1 METHLADWIKG
12 TPDGDDADA
21 ILRACVHCGFCNATC
36 PTYQVRGDELDGP
49 RGRIYQ
55 IKQVLEGVPPTQ
67 STQLHLDRCLTCLN
81 CETTCPSGVRY
92 GRLVDIGRMAVEQR
106 VSRGTFDVFRRAML
120 RFALTRR
127 WIFDP
132 AVALGRTMRPLL
144 PASLRK
150 KLAPRRE
157 PGATPRNTHAHKV
170 ILLNGCVQP
179 ALMPAID
186 AATSRVL
193 DALGVETLVAANSGC
208 CGALDYHLDA
218 HAAAREKARRNID
231 AWWPLIQAGAEA
243 IVINASGCGAM
254 LKDYAHV
261 LRGDPVYGEKAQ
273 RIAAMTRDLSEFLS
287 PHILS
292 LGEKFTS
299 VAKPRIAFHP
309 PCTLQHAQKIR
320 GVVESILT
328 SLGADL
334 VPVADAHLCCGSA
347 GTYSILQPTLSQEL
361 RARKLENLERNRPDE
376 ILSANI
382 GCLSHL
388 ESGTQIPVRHWIEWV
403 DRRLQGGNA

>member
-12 TPDGDDADA
+12 TADGDDAEA

-55 IKQVLEGVPPTQ
+55 IKQVLEGVQPTQ

-106 VSRGTFDVFRRAML
+106 VSRGPVDALRRAVL

-127 WIFDP
+127 WIFDT
-132 AVALGRTMRPLL
+132 AVVLGRAL
-144 PASLRK
+144 PATWRK
-150 KLAPRRE
+150 KLPPRRE
-157 PGATPRNTHAHKV
+157 PGATAHRAHARNV

-193 DALGVETLVAANSGC
+193 DALGIDTVIAKNSGC
-208 CGALDYHLDA
+208 CGAIDYHLDA
-218 HAAAREKARRNID
+218 HETARAKARRNID
-231 AWWPLIQAGAEA
+231 VWWPLIESGAEA
-243 IVINASGCGAM
+243 IVSNASGCGAL
-254 LKDYAHV
+254 LKDYAHI
-261 LRGDPVYGEKAQ
+261 LRDDPAYAEKAK
-273 RIAAMTRDLSEFLS
+273 RIAAMTRDLSEFLAPFAATFAQKS
-287 PHILS
+287 
-292 LGEKFTS
+292 GG
-299 VAKPRIAFHP
+299 AKQRIAFHP
-309 PCTLQHAQKIR
+309 PCTLQHTQKIR

-328 SLGADL
+328 ACGAEL

-347 GTYSILQPTLSQEL
+347 GTYSILQPALSQDL
-361 RARKLENLERNRPDE
+361 RARKLDHLERNRPDE
-376 ILSANI
+376 ILSANV

-388 ESGTQIPVRHWIEWV
+388 ETGTNIPVRHWIEWV
-403 DRRLQGGNA
+403 DRQLQGAKT